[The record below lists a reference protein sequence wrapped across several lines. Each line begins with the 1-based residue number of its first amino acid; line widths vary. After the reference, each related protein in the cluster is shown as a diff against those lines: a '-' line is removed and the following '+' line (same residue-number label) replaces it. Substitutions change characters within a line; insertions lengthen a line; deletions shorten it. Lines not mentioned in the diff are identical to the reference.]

1 MSRQRTRPTREDT
14 RQQLFQA
21 AARVFEEHGI
31 GAASIDA
38 IASAAGLTRGAFYSN
53 FSGKDDLIVAMLQEH
68 VDRSLEFYR
77 NLLAQRAD
85 RADFMAALEVA
96 ERTRQDLLG
105 RAPLLHMELI
115 LFVARSAKR
124 RPELA
129 KRLRAR
135 RSLITEII
143 TVTNQ
148 AGGWQDR
155 FDPVWAGE
163 MLLALEDGFRL
174 HRLID
179 PGTTPAD
186 SFIQAVGELWRVIGE
201 RSRTS

>member
-53 FSGKDDLIVAMLQEH
+53 FSGKDDLIVAMLQDH
-68 VDRSLEFYR
+68 VDRSLDFYR
-77 NLLAQRAD
+77 KLLAQRAD
-85 RADFMAALEVA
+85 RADFMAALKVA

-143 TVTNQ
+143 TITNQ

-179 PGTTPAD
+179 PDTTPAD

-201 RSRTS
+201 R

>member
-31 GAASIDA
+31 GATSIDA

-53 FSGKDDLIVAMLQEH
+53 FSGKEDLIVAMLQDH
-68 VDRSLEFYR
+68 VDRSLGFYR
-77 NLLAQRAD
+77 NLLAQRAGRD
-85 RADFMAALEVA
+85 DFMAALKVA
-96 ERTRQDLLG
+96 ERTRRDLLG

-129 KRLRAR
+129 RRLRAR

-143 TVTNQ
+143 TITNQ

-163 MLLALEDGFRL
+163 MLLALEDGYRL

-179 PGTTPAD
+179 PDTTPAD
-186 SFIQAVGELWRVIGE
+186 SFIQAVGELWRVIGA
-201 RSRTS
+201 R